1 MGKLATFW
9 AWIDS
14 KARAKILFDKSA
26 WLLIAP
32 VVAGIYAID
41 PALAKTL
48 GQWSIIALAFA
59 GLSIIISRLI
69 FPHISIQELADS
81 ARDDKNIA
89 AAIVSASLILF
100 VSVVMLSVVLWAK
113 S

>member
-1 MGKLATFW
+1 
-9 AWIDS
+9 
-14 KARAKILFDKSA
+14 
-26 WLLIAP
+26 
-32 VVAGIYAID
+32 
-41 PALAKTL
+41 
-48 GQWSIIALAFA
+48 
-59 GLSIIISRLI
+59 LI